1 MFKRGRLTI
10 SPEIIVEQAN
20 LLPVKPE
27 KVKASSSMYYV
38 LDDHSVINVTSLPT
52 AKRPHRADTDVVMDA
67 TMNLHSEADLWDWKR
82 VEAERTRGM
91 QIAMLMA
98 GLDQLDQ
105 EFTGERQKR
114 TGAILEPVFCR
125 STSLDYDY
133 YGPFQRDV
141 AA

>member
-1 MFKRGRLTI
+1 MCKINVNPWHPLLYPKYVFKRGGLTI
-10 SPEIIVEQAN
+10 APEIILEQAN

-27 KVKASSSMYYV
+27 KVKASSSMHSV
-38 LDDHSVINVTSLPT
+38 LDDHSAINVTSLPT

-105 EFTGERQKR
+105 EFTGERQNAL
-114 TGAILEPVFCR
+114 GQF
-125 STSLDYDY
+125 
-133 YGPFQRDV
+133 
-141 AA
+141 